1 VAQIVRE
8 TEFDHFILQ
17 DSEGKII
24 FNAFQQ
30 DRIGVRRIYDDGDMD
45 VIDKE
50 TGEIILPKHDIDKG
64 NPPCKH
70 CGEVPY

>member
-8 TEFDHFILQ
+8 TEFEYAILQ
-17 DSEGKII
+17 DSEGAVI

-30 DRIGVRRIYDDGDMD
+30 DRVIVRRVYDDGELDM
-45 VIDKE
+45 IDKE
-50 TGEIILPKHDIDKG
+50 TGEVLLPKHDIDKG

-70 CGEVPY
+70 CGKVPY